1 MDEYIALDKLYQM
14 DLDKYKDKV
23 RSDPLKYLPLIY
35 TPTIGQ
41 ICQNYSKI
49 RKTVPLFCPCAILDS
64 DNRSI
69 EPYLDPKPDV
79 IVLTDGSRILGLGD
93 LGVNGAPISVGKC
106 RVYQALANI
115 KNVLPVMVDFG
126 TNNEELLND
135 PDYFGRRHKRK
146 FDISL
151 IDEIVETVFKHCPDC
166 VFQFEDIVNPRC
178 FELLDRYRDKYRV
191 FNDDIQ
197 GTAGVVLAGFINAER
212 ILGRTPKISMV
223 GAGSASLG
231 CSDLWLRSKYGTKD
245 HLWVCDS
252 QGLLHQDRENLSDSK
267 KTYVRTVD
275 TELDMSILE
284 NVVRVVEPDIL
295 VGLTAQGGIFSP
307 AVLKALTAEKPI
319 VMALSNPNSK
329 AECTPSEVFEHT
341 NRRALY
347 ASGSMFADYPFNQ
360 ANNMFVFP
368 AMGKLALKYKT
379 IPDAMFIEIAEIL
392 AHQVN
397 DEELGNG
404 MLYPKNGDIAR
415 CIAKMVE

>member
-1 MDEYIALDKLYQM
+1 MEDYKTLDKLYQS
-14 DLDKYKDKV
+14 DQDKYMETV

-41 ICQNYSKI
+41 VCQNYSKI
-49 RKTVPLFCPCAILDS
+49 RKTIPFFSPCTILDC

-106 RVYQALANI
+106 RVYQALADI

-126 TNNEELLND
+126 TDNEDLRND
-135 PDYFGRRHKRK
+135 PDYFGRRHERK
-146 FDISL
+146 FDITL

-178 FELLDRYRDKYRV
+178 FQLLDRYRDKYRV

-212 ILGRTPKISMV
+212 VLGRTPKILMV

-231 CSDLWLRSKYGTKD
+231 CADLWLKSKYGAKD
-245 HLWVCDS
+245 HIWMCDS
-252 QGLLHQDRENLSDSK
+252 RGLLHQDRENLSDSK
-267 KTYVRTVD
+267 KTYVRTVETD
-275 TELDMSILE
+275 LDMTILE
-284 NVVRVVEPDIL
+284 NVVRLVQPDIL
-295 VGLTAQGGIFSP
+295 VGLTAQGGMFSP
-307 AVLKALTAEKPI
+307 EVLKALNAEQPI

-329 AECTPSEVFEHT
+329 AECTPSEVFELT
-341 NRRALY
+341 DGRALY

-368 AMGKLALKYKT
+368 AMGKLALKNKT
-379 IPDAMFIEIAEIL
+379 IPDEMFIEIAEIL

-404 MLYPKNGDIAR
+404 MLYPKNGDIAQ